1 MNKSIDINTTQN
13 VTIEYELAS
22 LYERVGAWLLDALI
36 IGLGY
41 GVFAFLT
48 FSAFGDYLTSE
59 SGIGW
64 GLFLWLLFFLFF
76 FGYHFLFEI
85 LNAGQTLGKAAL
97 NLKVVRLDGR
107 EADWSDVLIRS
118 SLYLVDALATGGI
131 VGMLLI
137 KTTVKSQRLGDMAA
151 NTTVIKV
158 LNQSSRFSLREILNI
173 STIEQ
178 YQPVY
183 PQVRQLTE
191 KDMIFIKT
199 TLNRYHRY
207 GNMAHAEAIDELAI
221 HLQPLLGIEKLP
233 NNRVEFL
240 RTLLRDYI
248 VLTR

>member
-1 MNKSIDINTTQN
+1 MSKSIDINTTQN

-22 LYERVGAWLLDALI
+22 LYERIGAWLLDAI
-36 IGLGY
+36 MIGLVY
-41 GVFAFLT
+41 GIFAFLVIST
-48 FSAFGDYLTSE
+48 LGDLIFTE
-59 SGIGW
+59 GGVGW
-64 GLFLWLLFFLFF
+64 GIFLWLLFFLFF

-107 EADWSDVLIRS
+107 EADWNDVLIRS
-118 SLYLVDALATGGI
+118 SLYLVDALATGGL

-137 KTTVKSQRLGDMAA
+137 KTTTKSQRLGDMAA

-173 STIEQ
+173 STIDK

-199 TLNRYHRY
+199 VLNRYQRY
-207 GNMAHAEAIDELAI
+207 GNAAHAEAVDELAI
-221 HLQPLLGIEKLP
+221 HLQPILGIEKLP